1 VNEERRLPVYDKL
14 AEFANAHKIRFC
26 MPSHKGK
33 EIGSFLDGVFP
44 FDITELPDTDNLYI
58 SEGIIGEAE
67 DKAAKIFKSCATCFS
82 ANGASACVKAMLS
95 LACGINSAIIAD
107 RFCHHSAI
115 DAFSLLD
122 IKPYWLYPKLLEPF
136 GIPLPPTPL
145 VVKEALEKEKTAKA
159 VFITSPN
166 YYGLI
171 ADIKGIAEI
180 CKEKNVYLLVDN
192 AHGTHFAFMDQGKNH
207 PNCLG
212 ADFVTDSAHKTL
224 PVLTGGAMLHIN
236 TPSITRKEALK
247 ALSLFSSSSPSYL
260 ILASLDFGIEWAR
273 GFREEYN
280 KLASLIGKIKKD
292 IKEIGFLCL
301 DLENTDSIR
310 LTIYTEGL
318 GINGFD
324 AYHFLYSKN
333 IACEMADYKNIVLI
347 LSPQNTKEDFDFLM
361 GALKELSQCKGST
374 PFKSFPITKTKALLS
389 IREATF
395 SKSKAQALDQCEGK
409 ISAETITL
417 YPPSVPVLIAG
428 ELITREIIDVIREYN
443 VRDEIRI
450 IMQNAGMQNAELR

>member
-1 VNEERRLPVYDKL
+1 MNEERRLPVYDKL
-14 AEFANAHKIRFC
+14 TEFAKANKIRFC

-67 DKAAKIFKSCATCFS
+67 DKAAEIFGSKATCFS
-82 ANGASACVKAMLS
+82 ANGATACVKAMLA

-122 IKPYWLYPKLLEPF
+122 LKPHWLYPQIAEPF
-136 GIPLPPTPL
+136 GIPLPPT
-145 VVKEALEKEKTAKA
+145 VQMVKEALEKEKTAKA

-171 ADIKGIAEI
+171 ADIKGIAAV
-180 CKEKNVYLLVDN
+180 CKEKGVYLLVDN
-192 AHGTHFAFMDQGKNH
+192 SHGTHFAFMDEGKNH
-207 PNCLG
+207 PNALG

-236 TPSITRKEALK
+236 TSDVTRKEAFK

-273 GFREEYN
+273 KFGEEEYK
-280 KLASLIGKIKKD
+280 KLSAQTGQIKKD
-292 IKEIGFLCL
+292 IQEIGFLCL
-301 DLENTDSIR
+301 DLVNTDSIR
-310 LTIYTEGL
+310 LTIYTESL

-324 AYHFLYSKN
+324 AYDFLYSKN
-333 IACEMADYKNIVLI
+333 IACEMADHKNIVLI
-347 LSPQNTKEDFDFLM
+347 LSPQNTKEDFELLIK
-361 GALKELSQCKGST
+361 ALKELSKRKSNNT
-374 PFKSFPITKTKALLS
+374 FKSFPIAKTKALLS

-395 SKSKAQALDQCEGK
+395 SKSKAEPLEDCEGK
-409 ISAETITL
+409 IAAETITL
-417 YPPSVPVLIAG
+417 YPPSVPILIAG
-428 ELITREIIDVIREYN
+428 ELITKSIIDVIKEYN
-443 VRDEIRI
+443 LKEEVKIVNR
-450 IMQNAGMQNAELR
+450 

>member
-1 VNEERRLPVYDKL
+1 MRNSINKMPVYDKL
-14 AEFANAHKIRFC
+14 VEFAETKKIRFC

-33 EIGSFLDGVFP
+33 EMGSFLDGVFP

-67 DKAAKIFKSCATCFS
+67 DKAAEIFKSKATCFS
-82 ANGASACVKAMLS
+82 ANGATACVKAMLS
-95 LACGINSAIIAD
+95 LACGINSTLIAD

-115 DAFSLLD
+115 DVFSLLNLN
-122 IKPYWLYPKLLEPF
+122 PHWLYPEILEPF

-145 VVKEALEKEKTAKA
+145 MVKAALEEEKEAKA

-171 ADIKGIAEI
+171 ADIKGIAEV
-180 CKEKNVYLLVDN
+180 CKEKGVYLLVDN
-192 AHGTHFAFMDQGKNH
+192 AHGTHFAFMDEGKNH
-207 PNCLG
+207 PNNLG

-224 PVLTGGAMLHIN
+224 PVLTGGAMLHMN
-236 TPSITRKEALK
+236 TSDFTRQEALK

-273 GFREEYN
+273 EFGEEYN
-280 KLASLIGKIKKD
+280 KLATLVGQIKKD
-292 IKEIGFLCL
+292 IQEIGFLCL

-310 LTIYTEGL
+310 LTINTESL
-318 GINGFD
+318 GINGFE
-324 AYHFLYSKN
+324 AYNFLYSQN
-333 IACEMADYKNIVLI
+333 IACEMADHKNIVLI
-347 LSPQNTKEDFDFLM
+347 LSPQNTKEDFDFLLK
-361 GALKELSQCKGST
+361 ALKVLSKRKT
-374 PFKSFPITKTKALLS
+374 DKTFKSFPIAKTKALLS

-395 SKSKAQALDQCEGK
+395 SKSKAEPLNQCEGK

-417 YPPSVPVLIAG
+417 YPPSVPILIAG
-428 ELITREIIDVIREYN
+428 DLITKSIIDVIREYN
-443 VRDEIRI
+443 VKEEIKIVMQKCRNAE
-450 IMQNAGMQNAELR
+450 MQN